1 MSSSEFKKY
10 TNISSFDF
18 KINDIILTSTKMFK
32 DLKIFVAKS
41 FEWNHQ
47 INYLY
52 RIAAMQLHLFKI

>member
-32 DLKIFVAKS
+32 DLKIFVAKT
-41 FEWNHQ
+41 FEWNH
-47 INYLY
+47 
-52 RIAAMQLHLFKI
+52 